1 MTGGLA
7 AFVAWLLPNPVLSAA
22 LWQFALISYIGVLV
36 NLNPLMEF
44 DGYYIL
50 SDLLDKPNLRP
61 QALAWLGTDLI
72 PALRNPQRLRG
83 HRLELLYGLA
93 SVLFVV
99 FSAALTVVLY
109 RLIVQDWLSS
119 ILSDAVAAGLAW
131 ALAAAVVVL
140 AVFGMLGELRG
151 ARRPA
156 PGR

>member
-1 MTGGLA
+1 MLPPSGSGSPYSRTKASSLA
-7 AFVAWLLPNPVLSAA
+7 A
-22 LWQFALISYIGVLV
+22 I
-36 NLNPLMEF
+36 
-44 DGYYIL
+44 
-50 SDLLDKPNLRP
+50 RP
-61 QALAWLGTDLI
+61 GTARITSVPSGRNVCTLTWLGTGLI
-72 PALRNPQRLRG
+72 PALRNPERLRG

-99 FSAALTVVLY
+99 FSAALMVVLY

-140 AVFGMLGELRG
+140 AVAGMLGELRG

-156 PGR
+156 PSR

>member
-1 MTGGLA
+1 M
-7 AFVAWLLPNPVLSAA
+7 LSAA
-22 LWQFALISYIGVLV
+22 LWQFALISYTGVLV

-44 DGYYIL
+44 DGYFVL
-50 SDLLDKPNLRP
+50 SDLLERPNLRP
-61 QALAWLGTDLI
+61 RALAWLGTDLI
-72 PALRNPQRLRG
+72 PVLRNLQRLRG

-93 SVLFVV
+93 SVLFVA

-140 AVFGMLGELRG
+140 AVAGMLGELRG
-151 ARRPA
+151 VRRPA

>member
-1 MTGGLA
+1 M
-7 AFVAWLLPNPVLSAA
+7 
-22 LWQFALISYIGVLV
+22 LI

-44 DGYYIL
+44 DGYFVL
-50 SDLLDKPNLRP
+50 SDLLERPNLRP
-61 QALAWLGTDLI
+61 RALAWLGTGLI
-72 PALRNPQRLRG
+72 PALRNPQRLQG
-83 HRLELLYGLA
+83 HRLEVLYGLA
-93 SVLFVV
+93 SVLFVA

-140 AVFGMLGELRG
+140 AVAGMLGELRG